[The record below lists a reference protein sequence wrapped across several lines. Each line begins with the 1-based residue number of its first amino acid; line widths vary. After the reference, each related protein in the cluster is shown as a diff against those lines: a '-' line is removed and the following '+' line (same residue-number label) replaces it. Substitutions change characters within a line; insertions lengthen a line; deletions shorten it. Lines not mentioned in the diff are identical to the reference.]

1 MNTFLQ
7 YKVAELRRLVQNPR
21 PADNLRKYKKKQ
33 NPKNKDFILRI
44 CFWFRP
50 YAQMKVNYKYLIIK
64 AFYMYIY
71 ELKLIWK

>member
-1 MNTFLQ
+1 MNTFPQ
-7 YKVAELRRLVQNPR
+7 YRVAELRRLVQNPR

-33 NPKNKDFILRI
+33 NPKNENFILRI

-50 YAQMKVNYKYLIIK
+50 YAQMKVNYKDLIIK

-71 ELKLIWK
+71 ELNLIWK

>member
-7 YKVAELRRLVQNPR
+7 YRVAELRRLVQNPR
-21 PADNLRKYKKKQ
+21 PADNL

-50 YAQMKVNYKYLIIK
+50 YAQMKVNYKDLIIK
-64 AFYMYIY
+64 TFYMYIY
-71 ELKLIWK
+71 ELNLIWK